1 MRRAYQF
8 SVRRSHALYARTGEM
23 KTAEIR
29 ERFLKYFEKN
39 QHTIVESSPLV
50 PANDP
55 TLLFTTAGMV
65 QFKDVF
71 LAKESRPYTRATSV
85 QKCVRA
91 GGKHNDLE
99 NVGFTARHHTF
110 FEMLGN
116 FSFGDYFKKDA
127 IRFAWQFITEELG
140 LPKDKLYVTVF
151 ETDDEAAA
159 IWHEQE
165 GVSLDRIYRL
175 GEADNFWAMGDTG
188 PCGPCTEIYFDRGPK
203 YGKDDFLESQAA
215 NEDRF
220 MEFWNLVFMQYNR
233 DAKGELT
240 PLPKPS
246 VDTGAGLE
254 RIASIL
260 QEVDTNYDT
269 DIFRQIIAEIE
280 KLSGVEYIRSSPL
293 AASFRVIA
301 DHARAA
307 AFLIGDG
314 ILPSNEGRGYVLRRI
329 LRRAI
334 RHGKKLGFEKPFMS
348 RAAGFVIDQMRA
360 AYPDLQTQ
368 RAFIERAILAE
379 EEQFFKT
386 LDKGLAYTMEVIS
399 RVAPAARVEVGG
411 PTGWVF
417 PGEDAFKLHDT
428 FGFPLDLTRVIVE
441 EHHGQVDERGFETAM
456 AKQRAESRKS
466 WKGSGAEALD
476 AIYLQLAA
484 ELKER
489 SKLPKFVGFESL
501 TADGEV
507 LAILRQGEQK
517 IERIDSIEASAL
529 ASTADSADAAIVEVV
544 FSRTPFYAES
554 GGQVGDKG
562 RLAGVGTDLE
572 AEVLDVQKPV
582 PDLIVAHVRLQKG
595 RLELGQKIRQETDRE
610 LRLLTT
616 RNHTATH
623 LLHWALRK
631 HLGPHVK
638 QAGSIVT
645 PDLLR
650 LDFSHFEA
658 LGVEDLRA
666 IEDLINEKIW
676 RNDGVKKVVMA
687 KEAAIAAGAIAFF
700 GEKYGDTVRV
710 VSVGDFSTELCGGC
724 HVDQSSDIHLFK
736 IISEASIAAGV
747 RRIIAY
753 TSKGA
758 YQYLRNRN
766 DLLGAVKETI
776 KAQTIEE
783 IPARLDRMAES
794 ERGLRKQLEQI
805 LAKAAAGEA
814 DDLFAGAR
822 NLGGG
827 RLIAGLVA
835 LDSQGAKKLRDLGE
849 SLRNRAADAVI
860 VLGMQDGEKANL
872 LVAIGKD
879 AQKKWNAS
887 EILKRLAP
895 MIEGRGGGKPD
906 LAQAGGTK
914 VSGLQDALKAAEVLL
929 AN

>member
-1 MRRAYQF
+1 MRE
-8 SVRRSHALYARTGEM
+8 LGGM

-39 QHTIVESSPLV
+39 QHTIVESSSLV
-50 PANDP
+50 PSNDP

-71 LAKESRPYTRATSV
+71 LAKEVRPYQRATTV

-127 IRFAWQFITEELG
+127 IRFAWEFITKELG

-151 ETDDEAAA
+151 ETDDEAAD
-159 IWHEQE
+159 IWHQQE
-165 GVSLDRIYRL
+165 GVAKNRIYRL
-175 GEADNFWAMGDTG
+175 GEKDNFWAMGDTG

-203 YGKDDFLESQAA
+203 YGKDDFMESQAA

-220 MEFWNLVFMQYNR
+220 MEFWNLVFMQYDR
-233 DAKGELT
+233 DAKGVLN

-254 RIASIL
+254 RIAAII

-269 DIFRQIIAEIE
+269 DVFRAIIAETE
-280 KLSGVEYIRSSPL
+280 KLSGVEYVRSNDL

-301 DHARAA
+301 DHSRAA
-307 AFLIGDG
+307 AFLVSDG
-314 ILPSNEGRGYVLRRI
+314 VLPSNEGRGYVLRRI

-334 RHGKKLGFEKPFMS
+334 RHGKKLGFEKPFMNKT
-348 RAAGFVIDQMRA
+348 AGFVIDQMRE
-360 AYPDLQTQ
+360 AYPNLQTQ

-386 LDKGLAYTMEVIS
+386 LDKGLEYYNDIVKK
-399 RVAPAARVEVGG
+399 VAPTTVNMDVAHTVAHSVRALW
-411 PTGWVF
+411 TF
-417 PGEDAFKLHDT
+417 PGEEAFKLHDT
-428 FGFPLDLTRVIVE
+428 YGFPLDLTRVMTE
-441 EHHGQVDERGFETAM
+441 EKGGSVDERGFETAM

-466 WKGSGAEALD
+466 WKGSGGEALD
-476 AIYLQLAA
+476 AIYLQLAG
-484 ELKER
+484 ELKGAK
-489 SKLPKFVGFESL
+489 KLPEFVGFDSL
-501 TADGEV
+501 SADGEV
-507 LAILRQGEQK
+507 LAILRQGDQK
-517 IERIDSIEASAL
+517 IERVNSVSAGAL
-529 ASTADSADAAIVEVV
+529 ATTADAADATIYEVV
-544 FSRTPFYAES
+544 FSKTPFYAES

-562 RLAGVGTDLE
+562 RVIGIGSDLE

-582 PDLIVAHVRLQKG
+582 PDLTVAHLRLLKG
-595 RLELGQKIRQETDRE
+595 KLDVGQKVHQETDKE

-631 HLGPHVK
+631 HLGAHVK

-658 LGVEDLRA
+658 LKPEDLRT
-666 IEDLINEKIW
+666 IEDMINEKIW
-676 RNDGVKKVVMA
+676 RNEGVKKVVMA

-700 GEKYGDTVRV
+700 GEKYGDSVRV

-736 IISEASIAAGV
+736 IVSETSIAAGV
-747 RRIIAY
+747 RRIIAQ

-758 YQYLRNRN
+758 YQYLRSRN
-766 DLLGAVKETI
+766 DLLGSVKETI

-783 IPARLDRMAES
+783 IPAKLERMAES
-794 ERGLRKQLEQI
+794 DRALRKQLEQI

-814 DDLFAGAR
+814 DELFGNAKSVGGA
-822 NLGGG
+822 
-827 RLIAGLVA
+827 RLIAGMVE
-835 LDSQGAKKLRDLGE
+835 LDSQGAKKLRDLAE
-849 SLRNRAADAVI
+849 SLKNRAPDGVV
-860 VLGMQDGEKANL
+860 VLGMKDGEKANL
-872 LVAIGKD
+872 LVAVGKD

-887 EILKRLAP
+887 DILKQIAP

-914 VSGLQDALKAAEVLL
+914 TAGLSEALKAVEGLL
-929 AN
+929 VK

>member
-1 MRRAYQF
+1 
-8 SVRRSHALYARTGEM
+8 M

-29 ERFLKYFEKN
+29 ERFLKYFER
-39 QHTIVESSPLV
+39 QGHQVVESSSLV
-50 PANDP
+50 PSNDP

-71 LAKESRPYTRATSV
+71 LAKEKRPYTRATTA

-116 FSFGDYFKKDA
+116 FSFGDYFKKEA
-127 IRFAWQFITEELG
+127 IHYAWEFITTELQM
-140 LPKDKLYVTVF
+140 PKDKLYVTVF
-151 ETDDEAAA
+151 ETDDEAAE
-159 IWHEQE
+159 IWHKQE
-165 GVSLDRIYRL
+165 GVAKDRIYRL
-175 GEADNFWAMGDTG
+175 GEKDNFWAMGDTG

-203 YGKDDFLESQAA
+203 YGQDDFLKSQEA

-233 DAKGELT
+233 DAKGVMN

-260 QEVDTNYDT
+260 QQVDTNYDT
-269 DIFRQIIAEIE
+269 DVFRQIIAAVEE
-280 KLSGVEYIRSSPL
+280 LSGVEYTKNNEL

-307 AFLIGDG
+307 AFLVSDG
-314 ILPSNEGRGYVLRRI
+314 VLPSNEGRGYVLRRI

-334 RHGKKLGFEKPFMS
+334 RHGKKLGFEKPFMHK
-348 RAAGFVIDQMRA
+348 AAGFVIDQMRDV
-360 AYPDLQTQ
+360 YPNLQTQ

-386 LDKGLAYTMEVIS
+386 LDKGLSFTMDVIN
-399 RVAPAARVEVGG
+399 RVAPAGSK
-411 PTGWVF
+411 GWIF

-428 FGFPLDLTRVIVE
+428 FGFPLDLTRVIAE
-441 EHHGQVDERGFETAM
+441 EKGGKVDEKGFETAM

-476 AIYLQLAA
+476 AIYLQLAN
-484 ELKER
+484 ELKNQK
-489 SKLPKFVGFESL
+489 KLPEFVGFDSL
-501 TADGEV
+501 TAEGEV
-507 LAILRQGEQK
+507 LAILQQADQK
-517 IERIDSIEASAL
+517 IERVKEVTAASLVTTTDS
-529 ASTADSADAAIVEVV
+529 ADSAIIEVV
-544 FSRTPFYAES
+544 FSKTPFYGES

-562 RLAGVGTDLE
+562 RVIGIGNDLE
-572 AEVLDVQKPV
+572 AEVIDVQKPV
-582 PDLIVAHVRLQKG
+582 PDLIVAHLRVKRGTLKVG
-595 RLELGQKIRQETDRE
+595 EKVKQETDRE
-610 LRLLTT
+610 LRDLTA

-631 HLGPHVK
+631 HLGEHVK

-650 LDFSHFEA
+650 FDFSHFESLKA
-658 LGVEDLRA
+658 DDLRV
-666 IEDLINEKIW
+666 IENLINEKIW
-676 RNDGVKKVVMA
+676 RNDGVKKAVMS
-687 KEAAIAAGAIAFF
+687 KDAAIAGGAIAMF

-724 HVDQSSDIHLFK
+724 HVDRSSDIHLFK
-736 IISEASIAAGV
+736 IGTESSIAAGV

-758 YQYLRNRN
+758 YEYLRSRN
-766 DLLGAVKETI
+766 DLLAGLKETL

-783 IPARLDRMAES
+783 IPSKIERMNEAE
-794 ERGLRKQLEQI
+794 RALRKQLEQI
-805 LAKAAAGEA
+805 LAKAAEGEA
-814 DDLFAGAR
+814 ATLLSGAKTI
-822 NLGGG
+822 GGL
-827 RLIAGLVA
+827 RFVHGLVEA
-835 LDSQGAKKLRDLGE
+835 DSQGAKKLRDLAE
-849 SLRNRAADAVI
+849 ALKNKAADGVI
-860 VLGMQDGEKANL
+860 VLGMKDGDKASL
-872 LVAIGKD
+872 IVAIGKD
-879 AQKKWNAS
+879 AQKKWNANDL
-887 EILKRLAP
+887 LKSLSP
-895 MIEGRGGGKPD
+895 LIEGRGGGKPD

-914 VSGLQDALKAAEVLL
+914 PGALGEVLKTAEALL
-929 AN
+929 AK